1 ESTPRNCRS
10 FRQNRL
16 AHAGRVDRQSAPID
30 HGGFRTDAFGVG
42 IAHSASHPFWP
53 DQSISLASAGKSGVD
68 FTGNIDIAIHRIRA
82 QAAAVAD
89 EPNLDG
95 GGDRCYG
102 DAVIGSGNVATV
114 MSKAEGAKVKLSF
127 WETMRTAWRPYR
139 RLYGYTG
146 PYKWRFA
153 LGLAFGVAYGLVNSV
168 FPIAVF
174 QVSSFVFH
182 GAA

>member
-1 ESTPRNCRS
+1 
-10 FRQNRL
+10 
-16 AHAGRVDRQSAPID
+16 
-30 HGGFRTDAFGVG
+30 
-42 IAHSASHPFWP
+42 
-53 DQSISLASAGKSGVD
+53 
-68 FTGNIDIAIHRIRA
+68 
-82 QAAAVAD
+82 
-89 EPNLDG
+89 
-95 GGDRCYG
+95 
-102 DAVIGSGNVATV
+102 

-139 RLYGYTG
+139 RLYGYAG

-182 GAA
+182 GAAPNPKALIAHHEMLNVGPKINSIVWVCLAIPVVMAIRSLCSYGNTYYMNW